1 MKLTTIR
8 GGPSGNCNRICAGA
22 LSRPQSGLSGG
33 LSPGRSVTLLPHSA
47 PKDRCRGAACERRVP
62 ANASKLKRKS
72 MGPRFAAAHYEGM
85 IA

>member
-47 PKDRCRGAACERRVP
+47 PKDRCRGAACETSRAGKCQQAETQVDGT
-62 ANASKLKRKS
+62 SICS
-72 MGPRFAAAHYEGM
+72 GTYEGL